1 VVCPARKLGPG
12 QFDVVAKPGPDYQ
25 LNRQIGWRV
34 DRAGIA
40 VCVHPYRVGLPVGSY
55 VSTGQLLPDPSAPRP
70 APTAAALELP
80 DDVTDLEGWL
90 VAVLRVADPDAL
102 FDAIAEAEQVASA
115 RFTPEV
121 VTEALRQVL
130 SHELAHRDWT

>member
-1 VVCPARKLGPG
+1 MCPARKLGPG
-12 QFDVVAKPGPDYQ
+12 QFDVVDQPGPDYR

-34 DRAGIA
+34 NRAGIA
-40 VCVHPYRVGLPVGSY
+40 VCVHPYRVSLPAGWY
-55 VSTGQLLPDPSAPRP
+55 ASTGQPLPDPSAPRP
-70 APTAAALELP
+70 EPTAAALTLP

-102 FDAIAEAEQVASA
+102 FGAIAEAEQLASS

-130 SHELAHRDWT
+130 SHELAHRD